1 MAYKP
6 QQNNQ
11 SERKQNTGIAPN
23 GVAYKY
29 PVPEG
34 GNQAAR
40 ISLIVNIGTQKR
52 FYEDKD
58 TGEITEKKPAQQVVV
73 FADLVDQVVDYGGD
87 IGEKQYRLMLNN
99 SFKGDVKGVDF
110 IGMPPRDADGNIISG
125 REWTFHPTSL
135 LTKIAKATGCD
146 NILGVDRDN
155 NMDIYQLLGK
165 AFYADVQVNRTDSGK
180 KNDKGEPI
188 IYNNV
193 NFKGASKLP
202 MVKGKPLEVEDL
214 QVEPLILDHNN
225 VTEQTVV
232 YLRGKVLQM
241 MKLAP
246 EYQGSK
252 LQKLVE
258 VENTA
263 PNAAGSSTGDD
274 APSVTSTQGS
284 GKKAATKAS
293 QSVVDDIPADDLD
306 SDPF

>member
-6 QQNNQ
+6 QAQQ
-11 SERKQNTGIAPN
+11 TERKQNTGIAPN

-40 ISLIVNIGTQKR
+40 ISLIVNIGTQPR
-52 FYEDKD
+52 FFENKE

-87 IGEKQYRLMLNN
+87 IGEKQYHLMLNN
-99 SFKGDVKGVDF
+99 SFKGDIKGVDF
-110 IGMPPRDADGNIISG
+110 IGMPPRDADGNTIAG
-125 REWTFHPTSL
+125 RLWTFHPTSL
-135 LTKIAKATGCD
+135 LTKLAKATGCD
-146 NILGVDRDN
+146 NILGVSQDD

-202 MVKGKPLEVEDL
+202 MVKGKPLEVEEL
-214 QVEPLILDHNN
+214 QVKPLIIDHNS
-225 VTEQTVV
+225 VTEESVV
-232 YLRGKVLQM
+232 FLRGKVLQL
-241 MKLAP
+241 MKNAP

-252 LQKLVE
+252 LQKILD
-258 VENTA
+258 A
-263 PNAAGSSTGDD
+263 QQNATGSSTSASEGE
-274 APSVTSTQGS
+274 AKPSQGS
-284 GKKAATKAS
+284 SKKTSQNAS
-293 QSVVDDIPADDLD
+293 QSVLDDVPVDDMD